1 MYYKPGI
8 KVAIRR
14 SAKAAASSQKAIGDS
29 TSIVIKLAIKPITPT
44 IREINQ
50 AFVW

>member
-1 MYYKPGI
+1 
-8 KVAIRR
+8 VAIRR
-14 SAKAAASSQKAIGDS
+14 SANAATSSQKAIGDS
-29 TSIVIKLAIKPITPT
+29 KGIVIKLAIKPFTPT